1 MRVVLACLFL
11 SFIACPQE
19 ALADNDSVRFEA
31 VDVFLTTTEPV
42 AAWQFE
48 LRDRLGHMQVVGVE
62 QGASAAFDRAPYYDR
77 DAVQRGLA
85 DRIVVA
91 DYSLAD
97 KSRLPVGRTRVAT
110 IHLMLRGESDFDLQL
125 ITATDSNGRVID
137 ATISLEPQTGSEQ

>member
-1 MRVVLACLFL
+1 MRVVLACLVL

-19 ALADNDSVRFEA
+19 ALADTDSVRFEA

-48 LRDRLGHMQVVGVE
+48 LRDRLGHMQVAGVE

-85 DRIVVA
+85 DRIIVA